1 MEEAQG
7 FLQTG
12 NSSGSG
18 TGVVIESNIFTFA
31 EVSKHNNLKDCW
43 LLINGKVY
51 DVTKFL
57 GDHPGGSE
65 VLLKATGKDATA
77 DFKKAHSHSSNALTM
92 MDKFYVGLYMRKTI
106 VVLSLVTKGFVPNSC
121 VF

>member
-1 MEEAQG
+1 MEEAQE

-18 TGVVIESNIFTFA
+18 TGVVIESNIITFA

-65 VLLKATGKDATA
+65 VLLKAT
-77 DFKKAHSHSSNALTM
+77 
-92 MDKFYVGLYMRKTI
+92 
-106 VVLSLVTKGFVPNSC
+106 
-121 VF
+121 